1 MAESSEGLSPS
12 RGRFALTFIRKAAVG
27 LLFMALCAAAISIGS
42 DVFGKPGAVIAFIAY
57 LVFLFGVIGLWG
69 AAGDWRV
76 LRLLRQGRLQLEGK
90 VTAGD
95 RVVVSGE
102 LQVDGDPLV
111 APFSQ
116 QPCAAYTYQVTGS
129 RRRASGEGVRKYQQL
144 ALQGFAMQPI
154 HVEGDGMRLSFMA
167 LPEAEPELTESKLGG
182 EWGERARAWLNELA
196 GSPGTRAS
204 ELESTSILL
213 NAQSSVEPPVRVDSL
228 IYNVDDDGSA
238 FTVREELIPL
248 SGPVC
253 VLGTYEALD
262 QGLSGRNGSILVY
275 RGTAEEVRARLSKE
289 MRDST
294 RIGLICAVLGG
305 SVCIAPWLWAV
316 AN

>member
-1 MAESSEGLSPS
+1 
-12 RGRFALTFIRKAAVG
+12 
-27 LLFMALCAAAISIGS
+27 MALCAAAISIGS

-154 HVEGDGMRLSFMA
+154 HVDGDGMRLSFMA

-182 EWGERARAWLNELA
+182 EWGERARAWLNAHPGGDHGLA
-196 GSPGTRAS
+196 DIARAVGTSPWHLAR
-204 ELESTSILL
+204 I
-213 NAQSSVEPPVRVDSL
+213 
-228 IYNVDDDGSA
+228 
-238 FTVREELIPL
+238 FREECGVTLHRYRQRQRLGIAIERLTSGAEDL
-248 SGPVC
+248 SALAHD
-253 VLGTYEALD
+253 LGYSSHSHFSREFRRHVGVAPSSLR
-262 QGLSGRNGSILVY
+262 SGR
-275 RGTAEEVRARLSKE
+275 
-289 MRDST
+289 
-294 RIGLICAVLGG
+294 
-305 SVCIAPWLWAV
+305 
-316 AN
+316 